1 MKRAYNYYK
10 IISILLLAILFTQCE
25 KDDST
30 PQNSSSIKMN
40 DKEFIVTSASMTGVS
55 IGDEGH
61 TSITFV
67 NTNGSQVNNLSID
80 VESFTKETIKG
91 DYVYP
96 EESNKKLIDD
106 WLTNYSVFSN
116 STIQSSNLESGELS
130 VAHNGGNNYTIHMNL
145 LMVDGVTFNGSYTG
159 DFQVMF
165 NNQ

>member
-10 IISILLLAILFTQCE
+10 ILSILLLAILFTQCE

-61 TSITFV
+61 TGITFV
-67 NTNGSQVNNLSID
+67 SGDGTQANTLTID
-80 VESFTKETIKG
+80 VESFTKETIIG
-91 DYVYP
+91 NYAYP
-96 EESNKKLIDD
+96 EESNIKLIDG

-116 STIQSSNLESGELS
+116 STIQSFNLKSGELS

-145 LMVDGVTFNGSYTG
+145 LMVDSVTFNGSYTG